1 MGLLKSRK
9 NKQFGYKPRYYN
21 HDGDGSPFKIE
32 QKFDKFRSTVNGR
45 GNLKSKFVNAF
56 DELKNPQ
63 DRNSTRII
71 LLIIAVLLLIA
82 FYIIDFDLSIFL
94 PEK

>member
-21 HDGDGSPFKIE
+21 HDGEGSPFKIE
-32 QKFDKFRSTVNGR
+32 QKFDKFRSTVGGG
-45 GNLKSKFVNAF
+45 GNLKLKFTNAF
-56 DELKNPQ
+56 DDLKKSQ
-63 DRNSTRII
+63 DKNSIKTI
-71 LLIIAVLLLIA
+71 LIIIAILLLISL
-82 FYIIDFDLSIFL
+82 YIIDFDLSIFF